1 MGGIEKSGD
10 TATATRALV
19 GVHGVGVV
27 QDHPEFIWGTFE
39 QVENAPDLPPLVPPT
54 SETPVSPQN
63 FTFYKAE
70 TTAAQSNQQAS
81 TFTVDQA
88 SQTIAPITNVF
99 RQFAFGNAMP
109 DRVADIDSTN
119 KLFRQMIG
127 GGSVKKIDQVF
138 SNYNLIGSLWM
149 LPNTLAP
156 NFDNLQPNGVGSV
169 DLANSVLETY
179 AQGAGTSCFSC
190 HTTGKG
196 DNYPG
201 KDINLSHTL
210 LGGLA
215 GTNSLRR
222 RAR

>member
-1 MGGIEKSGD
+1 
-10 TATATRALV
+10 
-19 GVHGVGVV
+19 
-27 QDHPEFIWGTFE
+27 
-39 QVENAPDLPPLVPPT
+39 
-54 SETPVSPQN
+54 
-63 FTFYKAE
+63 
-70 TTAAQSNQQAS
+70 
-81 TFTVDQA
+81 
-88 SQTIAPITNVF
+88 
-99 RQFAFGNAMP
+99 
-109 DRVADIDSTN
+109 VADIDSTN

-156 NFDNLQPNGVGSV
+156 NFDNLQPSGVGSV

-179 AQGAGTSCFSC
+179 AQGPGTSCFSC

-196 DNYPG
+196 ENYPG